1 MNQVLQKLVWR
12 DEQTQ
17 NSASVGTMK
26 EIFADFEFLPV
37 KNSKKGAKR
46 ATFLFKDK
54 VSKKV
59 TNVICSEALTPL
71 YRSGKIKEEQ
81 IMGFPVIWNEER
93 KALFV
98 GLPSTGWVGV
108 ETITVQNYE
117 VNYEDAA

>member
-26 EIFADFEFLPV
+26 EIFEGFEMLPV
-37 KNSKKGAKR
+37 KKSKNGAKR

-71 YRSGKIKEEQ
+71 FRSGKIKEEQ
-81 IMGFPVIWNEER
+81 IMGFPVIWNDER

-98 GLPSTGWVGV
+98 GLPGSGWVDV
-108 ETITVQNYE
+108 DTITVQNYE

>member
-17 NSASVGTMK
+17 NNAAVGTMK
-26 EIFADFEFLPV
+26 EIFADFDYLPI
-37 KNSKKGAKR
+37 KKSKTGALR

-71 YRSGKIKEEQ
+71 FRSGKISVEQ

-98 GLPSTGWVGV
+98 GLPSTGWAGV
-108 ETITVQNYE
+108 ETVTVQDYE
-117 VNYEDAA
+117 VNYEDVA